1 MSYLSVDKYLIPI
14 IMETQFTWKNR
25 FFRSDYEISR
35 YDGIAGELKNIGW
48 KRKAA
53 GELNGKKVL
62 FEIKG
67 FFDKDFL
74 ISNPDDNSLIGKIV
88 FNTWRT
94 KATITILDKVYN
106 WHYDNF
112 FHTKWSISNENGNL
126 VKYESHFKNGDVNS
140 FVSDEILILA
150 GLYVRKY
157 LQQRAAASATAA
169 T

>member
-1 MSYLSVDKYLIPI
+1 
-14 IMETQFTWKNR
+14 METQFKWKTKL
-25 FFRSDYEISR
+25 FRTNYEISR
-35 YDGIAGELKNIGW
+35 YEEIAGELKNIGW
-48 KRKAA
+48 KRKSA

-94 KATITILDKVYN
+94 KATITIHEKDYF

-112 FHTKWSISNENGNL
+112 FHSKWSISNENGNL
-126 VKYESHFKNGDVNS
+126 VKYESHFKNGDINS
-140 FVSDEILILA
+140 YTDDSLLILT
-150 GLYVRKY
+150 GLYIRDY
-157 LQQRAAASATAA
+157 LQQRAAASAAAA